1 MSIDQTPTPSSS
13 QDELSPK
20 MHDPREAIHFVAAT
34 ELVCYG
40 QLKPDTVEL
49 LVLLAPQ
56 PTVAFAPPTD
66 GGKFG
71 NLIVAFAAAGSAFSK
86 NTPIDVDKDVASG
99 NKMQVQVEDEVTKQ
113 MAEAVKARLQNLI
126 HQRNAAVAHH
136 MKSVRD
142 KRAKMN

>member
-1 MSIDQTPTPSSS
+1 MSVDQKPALSAS
-13 QDELSPK
+13 QDDFSPK

-66 GGKFG
+66 GGAFG

-86 NTPIDVDKDVASG
+86 NVPIDVQKDIASG
-99 NKMQVQVEDEVTKQ
+99 NKLQVMEEDTATKD
-113 MAEAVKARLQNLI
+113 MAEAVKVRLKTLI

-136 MKSVRD
+136 MQTV
-142 KRAKMN
+142 RAKRTKMN